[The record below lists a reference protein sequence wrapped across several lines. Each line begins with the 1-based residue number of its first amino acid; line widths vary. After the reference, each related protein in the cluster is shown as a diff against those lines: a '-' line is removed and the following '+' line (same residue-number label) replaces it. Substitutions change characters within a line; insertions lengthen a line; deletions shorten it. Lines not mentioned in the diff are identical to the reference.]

1 MALEIALISE
11 KIGPCMLLILILG
24 DLILQAG
31 GKSLFA
37 SRTDGGVVGE
47 EDPSEL
53 LGTSLICL
61 YP

>member
-1 MALEIALISE
+1 MALEIALMSE
-11 KIGPCMLLILILG
+11 KIGMSLILILG
-24 DLILQAG
+24 DLIVQAG

-53 LGTSLICL
+53 LGISFICL